1 MARSGVAHAQRLLRD
16 ERGNALIEAALAIPV
31 VLAVAF
37 GVVMVGRVVHA
48 QIAVQSVVREA
59 SRTLAVAASA
69 EEGMSAARANA
80 IAVATGNG
88 LATDRLHLTID
99 AGTFARGG
107 TARAEASY
115 SVALGDLPLLG
126 AVEVT
131 VSSTNEQRIEQYR
144 SRVEAVP

>member
-1 MARSGVAHAQRLLRD
+1 MARSGVSHTQRLLRD

-59 SRTLAVAASA
+59 SRTLAAAASA
-69 EEGMSAARANA
+69 EEGMSMARANA

-88 LATDRLHLTID
+88 LATDRLDLTID

-107 TARAEASY
+107 TARVEATY

-131 VSSTNEQRIEQYR
+131 VSSTNGQRIEQYR
-144 SRVEAVP
+144 SRVEAAP

>member
-1 MARSGVAHAQRLLRD
+1 MARSGAAHARRLLRD
-16 ERGNALIEAALAIPV
+16 ERGNALIEAALTIPV

-48 QIAVQSVVREA
+48 QIAVQSAVREA

-88 LATDRLHLTID
+88 LATDRLQLTID

-107 TARAEASY
+107 TVRAEASY

-144 SRVEAVP
+144 SRVETVP